1 MDSPTKEERPR
12 VLRVVQRRVA
22 IGYLYDAYLPGGAVQ
37 TELELARILSELPRL
52 GYGAVEVVPA

>member
-22 IGYLYDAYLPGGAVQ
+22 IGYLYDAHLPDGSIQ
-37 TELELARILSELPRL
+37 TEADLSRILGELPRL
-52 GYGAVEVVPA
+52 GYRAIEVVPA